1 MVHFTLTEAAM
12 VAYEMMLQ
20 EDTSHPFTNCMSLY
34 CCVKR
39 LQEIGDVQ
47 PPEDAPIVA
56 DEVRESNVRAKSVM
70 FSHNSTTETGKSAFF
85 KYQE

>member
-1 MVHFTLTEAAM
+1 M

-20 EDTSHPFTNCMSLY
+20 EDTSHPFTNYMSLY

-56 DEVRESNVRAKSVM
+56 DEVRESNGRAKSVM

>member
-1 MVHFTLTEAAM
+1 MFIEAAM

-39 LQEIGDVQ
+39 LHEIGDVQ
-47 PPEDAPIVA
+47 PPEDASIVA
-56 DEVRESNVRAKSVM
+56 DEVRESNRRVKSVV
-70 FSHNSTTETGKSAFF
+70 FIHDSTTKIQKSAFF
-85 KYQE
+85 KCQKYM

>member
-1 MVHFTLTEAAM
+1 MFTEAAM

-47 PPEDAPIVA
+47 PPEDASIVA
-56 DEVRESNVRAKSVM
+56 DEVRESNRRVKSVV
-70 FSHNSTTETGKSAFF
+70 FSHNSTTKIQKSAFF
-85 KYQE
+85 KCQKYM